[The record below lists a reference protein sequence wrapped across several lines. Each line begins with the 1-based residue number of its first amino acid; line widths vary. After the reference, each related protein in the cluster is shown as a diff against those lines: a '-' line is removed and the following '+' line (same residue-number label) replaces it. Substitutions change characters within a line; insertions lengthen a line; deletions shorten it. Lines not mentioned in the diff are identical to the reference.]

1 MKIVVGR
8 QNELFGPWIAQ
19 QLATQWFP
27 GRGETV
33 GLLDT
38 EKGPIAGA
46 LYEGYNGAS
55 VIVHLAKLPSS
66 QFSHEFLW
74 FGSYYPFVQL
84 GVKKLI
90 APVESTNLRSKRFT
104 EHYGFTL
111 EATLKDAAEGGD
123 LLLYTMMKED
133 CPWLSLKGLK
143 NEQTQSS
150 GAA

>member
-19 QLATQWFP
+19 QLDTQWFP

-38 EKGPIAGA
+38 EKGPVAGA

-55 VIVHLAKLPSS
+55 VIVHLAKLPGSILT
-66 QFSHEFLW
+66 HDFLW

-90 APVESTNLRSKRFT
+90 SPVESTNLRSRKFI

-111 EATLKDAAEGGD
+111 EATLKDAAEDGD
-123 LLLYTMMKED
+123 LLLYTMTKED
-133 CPWLSLKGLK
+133 CRWLTLEGLK
-143 NEQTQSS
+143 NGEAQS
-150 GAA
+150 A